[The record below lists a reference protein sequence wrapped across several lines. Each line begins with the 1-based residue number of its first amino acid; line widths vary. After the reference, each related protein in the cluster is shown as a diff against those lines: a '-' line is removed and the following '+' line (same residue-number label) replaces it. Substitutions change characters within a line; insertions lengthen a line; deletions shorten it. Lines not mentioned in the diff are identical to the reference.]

1 MNTFNEMVQKIAAQV
16 RSSNIIEVED
26 IPNIDLYM
34 DQVTTFMDK
43 CLAQYKRYD
52 DDKVLTKTMINN
64 YTKAKIFPAPVK
76 KKYSRTHLML
86 LIMIYHLKS
95 VLSIKDIGILFQ
107 SALKETNKVKQ
118 ERMIE
123 SIYRGFVSL
132 QKQTLTYL
140 AGAAEGKPDESFYGK
155 EFILKYD
162 DDETKRI
169 MMTLALAIRANTE
182 KQLAEKAGHRH
193 LPHQCG
199 F

>member
-95 VLSIKDIGILFQ
+95 VLSIKDIGILEMPYTAKYVMEHYCVTGRFTDK
-107 SALKETNKVKQ
+107 LYVGVTNEKGV
-118 ERMIE
+118 
-123 SIYRGFVSL
+123 
-132 QKQTLTYL
+132 
-140 AGAAEGKPDESFYGK
+140 
-155 EFILKYD
+155 EFIELP
-162 DDETKRI
+162 ET
-169 MMTLALAIRANTE
+169 
-182 KQLAEKAGHRH
+182 
-193 LPHQCG
+193 
-199 F
+199 

>member
-1 MNTFNEMVQKIAAQV
+1 MNTFNEMVAKIAAQV
-16 RSSNIIEVED
+16 RSSNIIEIED

-52 DDKVLTKTMINN
+52 EDKVLTKTMINN

-107 SALKETNKVKQ
+107 SALSEPNKLKQ

-123 SIYRGFVSL
+123 SIYRGFVFL
-132 QKQTLTYL
+132 QKQTITYL

-155 EFILKYD
+155 ESIMMYD

-182 KQLAEKAGHRH
+182 KQLAECSVRWFGTTKRD
-193 LPHQCG
+193 

>member
-1 MNTFNEMVQKIAAQV
+1 MITFNEMVEKIAAQV
-16 RSSNIIEVED
+16 RSSNIIEIED

-95 VLSIKDIGILFQ
+95 ILSIKDIGILFQ
-107 SALKETNKVKQ
+107 SALSEQNKLKQ

-123 SIYRGFVSL
+123 SIYSGFVSL
-132 QKQTLTYL
+132 QKQTITYL
-140 AGAAEGKPDESFYGK
+140 AGAAEGRPDESFYGK
-155 EFILKYD
+155 EAILTYD

-182 KQLAEKAGHRH
+182 KQLAEKV
-193 LPHQCG
+193 LDLYL
-199 F
+199 

>member
-1 MNTFNEMVQKIAAQV
+1 MNTFNEMVEKIAAQV
-16 RSSNIIEVED
+16 RSSNVIEVED
-26 IPNIDLYM
+26 ILNIDLYM

-43 CLAQYKRYD
+43 CLTQYKRYS

-107 SALKETNKVKQ
+107 SALSETNKMKQ
-118 ERMIE
+118 EKMIE

-132 QKQTLTYL
+132 QKQTLSYL

-162 DDETKRI
+162 NDETKRI

-182 KQLAEKAGHRH
+182 KQLAEKV
-193 LPHQCG
+193 LDLYL
-199 F
+199 

>member
-123 SIYRGFVSL
+123 SIYRGFISL
-132 QKQTLTYL
+132 QKQTITYL
-140 AGAAEGKPDESFYGK
+140 AGAADGKPDESFYGK
-155 EFILKYD
+155 ESILMYS
-162 DDETKRI
+162 DDEEKRI

-182 KQLAEKAGHRH
+182 KQLAEKV
-193 LPHQCG
+193 LDLYL
-199 F
+199 

>member
-1 MNTFNEMVQKIAAQV
+1 MNTFNEMVEKIAAQV
-16 RSSNIIEVED
+16 RSSNIIEIED

-43 CLAQYKRYD
+43 CLAQYKRHD

-64 YTKAKIFPAPVK
+64 YTKAKIFPAPIK

-95 VLSIKDIGILFQ
+95 ILSIKDIGVLFQ
-107 SALKETNKVKQ
+107 SALMETNKAKQ
-118 ERMIE
+118 EKMIE
-123 SIYRGFVSL
+123 SIYSGFISL

-140 AGAAEGKPDESFYGK
+140 LDAAEGKPDISFYGK
-155 EFILKYD
+155 ESILTYK

-182 KQLAEKAGHRH
+182 KQLAEKV
-193 LPHQCG
+193 LDLYL
-199 F
+199 

>member
-107 SALKETNKVKQ
+107 SALSETNKMKQ
-118 ERMIE
+118 EKMIE
-123 SIYRGFVSL
+123 SIYKGFVSL
-132 QKQTLTYL
+132 QKQTITYL
-140 AGAAEGKPDESFYGK
+140 TDAAEGKPDESFYGK
-155 EFILKYD
+155 ESILKYS
-162 DDETKRI
+162 DDEMKRI
-169 MMTLALAIRANTE
+169 MMILALAIRANTE
-182 KQLAEKAGHRH
+182 KQLAEKV
-193 LPHQCG
+193 LDLYL
-199 F
+199 

>member
-1 MNTFNEMVQKIAAQV
+1 MNTFNEMVEKIAAQV
-16 RSSNIIEVED
+16 RSSNIIEIED

-95 VLSIKDIGILFQ
+95 ILSIKDIGILFQ
-107 SALKETNKVKQ
+107 SALSETNKLKQ

-123 SIYRGFVSL
+123 SIYSGFVSL

-140 AGAAEGKPDESFYGK
+140 VGAAEGKPDESFYGK
-155 EFILKYD
+155 ESILLYD
-162 DDETKRI
+162 EDETKRI
-169 MMTLALAIRANTE
+169 MMTLALAIRANME
-182 KQLAEKAGHRH
+182 KQLAEKV
-193 LPHQCG
+193 LDLYL
-199 F
+199 

>member
-1 MNTFNEMVQKIAAQV
+1 MNTFNEMVEKIGAQV
-16 RSSNIIEVED
+16 RSSNIIEIED

-107 SALKETNKVKQ
+107 SALSEPNKLKQ
-118 ERMIE
+118 EKMIE
-123 SIYRGFVSL
+123 SIYKGFVSL
-132 QKQTLTYL
+132 QKQTLSYL

-155 EFILKYD
+155 ESILMYH
-162 DDETKRI
+162 DDETKSI

-182 KQLAEKAGHRH
+182 KQLAEKV
-193 LPHQCG
+193 LDLYL
-199 F
+199 

>member
-107 SALKETNKVKQ
+107 SALKETNKTKQ

-132 QKQTLTYL
+132 QKQTITYL
-140 AGAAEGKPDESFYGK
+140 AGAADGKPDESFYGK
-155 EFILKYD
+155 ESILKYS
-162 DDETKRI
+162 DDEEKRI

-182 KQLAEKAGHRH
+182 KQLAEKV
-193 LPHQCG
+193 LDLYL
-199 F
+199 

>member
-1 MNTFNEMVQKIAAQV
+1 MNTFNEMVAKIAAQV
-16 RSSNIIEVED
+16 RSSNIIEIED

-95 VLSIKDIGILFQ
+95 ILSIKDIGILFQ
-107 SALKETNKVKQ
+107 SALSEQNKLKQ

-123 SIYRGFVSL
+123 SIYSGFVSL
-132 QKQTLTYL
+132 QKQTITYL
-140 AGAAEGKPDESFYGK
+140 AGAAEGRPDESFYGK
-155 EFILKYD
+155 EAILTYD

-182 KQLAEKAGHRH
+182 KQLAEKV
-193 LPHQCG
+193 LDLYL
-199 F
+199 

>member
-107 SALKETNKVKQ
+107 SALKETNKAKQ

-123 SIYRGFVSL
+123 SIYRGFISL
-132 QKQTLTYL
+132 QKQTITYL
-140 AGAAEGKPDESFYGK
+140 AGAADGKPDESFYGK
-155 EFILKYD
+155 ESILKYS
-162 DDETKRI
+162 DDEEKRI

-182 KQLAEKAGHRH
+182 KQLAEKV
-193 LPHQCG
+193 LDLYL
-199 F
+199 

>member
-1 MNTFNEMVQKIAAQV
+1 MNTFNEMVQKIAAQL
-16 RSSNIIEVED
+16 RSSNIIEIED

-43 CLAQYKRYD
+43 CLVQYKRYD

-76 KKYSRTHLML
+76 KKYSKTHLML

-107 SALKETNKVKQ
+107 SALSETNKMKQ
-118 ERMIE
+118 EKMIE
-123 SIYRGFVSL
+123 SIYRGFIFL
-132 QKQTLTYL
+132 QKQTITYL

-155 EFILKYD
+155 ESILMYD
-162 DDETKRI
+162 DDETKSI

-182 KQLAEKAGHRH
+182 KQLAEKV
-193 LPHQCG
+193 LDLYL
-199 F
+199 

>member
-1 MNTFNEMVQKIAAQV
+1 MNTFNEMVEKIAAQI
-16 RSSNIIEVED
+16 RSSNIIEIED

-107 SALKETNKVKQ
+107 SALSESNKLKQ
-118 ERMIE
+118 EKMIE
-123 SIYRGFVSL
+123 SIYKGFISL

-155 EFILKYD
+155 ESILMYN

-182 KQLAEKAGHRH
+182 KQLAEKV
-193 LPHQCG
+193 LDLYL
-199 F
+199 

>member
-107 SALKETNKVKQ
+107 SALKETNKAKQ

-132 QKQTLTYL
+132 QKQTITYL
-140 AGAAEGKPDESFYGK
+140 AGAADGKPDESFYGK
-155 EFILKYD
+155 ESILMYS
-162 DDETKRI
+162 DDEEKRI

-182 KQLAEKAGHRH
+182 KQLAEKV
-193 LPHQCG
+193 LDLYL
-199 F
+199 

>member
-1 MNTFNEMVQKIAAQV
+1 MNTFNEMVEKIAAQV
-16 RSSNIIEVED
+16 RSSNIIEIED

-95 VLSIKDIGILFQ
+95 ILSIKDIGILFQ
-107 SALKETNKVKQ
+107 SALSEQNKLKQ

-123 SIYRGFVSL
+123 SIYSGFVSL
-132 QKQTLTYL
+132 QKQTITYL
-140 AGAAEGKPDESFYGK
+140 AGAAEGRPDEYFYGK
-155 EFILKYD
+155 EAILTYD

-182 KQLAEKAGHRH
+182 KQLAEKV
-193 LPHQCG
+193 LDLYL
-199 F
+199 

>member
-1 MNTFNEMVQKIAAQV
+1 MNTFNEMVEKIAAQV
-16 RSSNIIEVED
+16 RSSNIIEIED

-52 DDKVLTKTMINN
+52 EDKVLTKTMINN

-95 VLSIKDIGILFQ
+95 VLSIKDIGILVQ
-107 SALKETNKVKQ
+107 SALSEPNKMKQ
-118 ERMIE
+118 EKMIE
-123 SIYRGFVSL
+123 SIYSGFVSL
-132 QKQTLTYL
+132 QKQTITYL

-155 EFILKYD
+155 ESILMYD

-182 KQLAEKAGHRH
+182 KQLAEKV
-193 LPHQCG
+193 LDLYL
-199 F
+199 

>member
-1 MNTFNEMVQKIAAQV
+1 MNTFNEMVEKIAAQV

-43 CLAQYKRYD
+43 CLAQYKRYE

-107 SALKETNKVKQ
+107 SALSETNKMKQ
-118 ERMIE
+118 EKMIE
-123 SIYRGFVSL
+123 SIYSGFVSL
-132 QKQTLTYL
+132 QKQTITYL
-140 AGAAEGKPDESFYGK
+140 TDAAEGKPDESFYGK
-155 EFILKYD
+155 ESILKYS
-162 DDETKRI
+162 DDEMKRI
-169 MMTLALAIRANTE
+169 MMILALAIRANTE
-182 KQLAEKAGHRH
+182 KQLAEKV
-193 LPHQCG
+193 LDLYL
-199 F
+199 

>member
-1 MNTFNEMVQKIAAQV
+1 MNTFNQMVEKIAAQV
-16 RSSNIIEVED
+16 RSSNIIEIED

-52 DDKVLTKTMINN
+52 EDKVLTKTMINN

-107 SALKETNKVKQ
+107 SALSEPNKMKQ
-118 ERMIE
+118 EKMIE
-123 SIYRGFVSL
+123 SIYSGFVSL
-132 QKQTLTYL
+132 QKQTITYL

-155 EFILKYD
+155 ESILMYD

-182 KQLAEKAGHRH
+182 KQLAEKV
-193 LPHQCG
+193 LDLYL
-199 F
+199 

>member
-1 MNTFNEMVQKIAAQV
+1 MNTFNEMVEKIAAQV
-16 RSSNIIEVED
+16 RSSNIIEIED

-43 CLAQYKRYD
+43 CLAQYKRHD

-64 YTKAKIFPAPVK
+64 YTKAKIFPAPIK

-95 VLSIKDIGILFQ
+95 ILSIKDIGVLFQ
-107 SALKETNKVKQ
+107 SALMETNKAKQ
-118 ERMIE
+118 EKMIE
-123 SIYRGFVSL
+123 SIYSGFISL

-140 AGAAEGKPDESFYGK
+140 LDAAEGKPDESFYGK
-155 EFILKYD
+155 ESILTYK
-162 DDETKRI
+162 DDEMKRI

-182 KQLAEKAGHRH
+182 KQLAEKV
-193 LPHQCG
+193 LDLYL
-199 F
+199 

>member
-1 MNTFNEMVQKIAAQV
+1 MNTFNEMVAKIAAQV
-16 RSSNIIEVED
+16 RSSNIIEIED

-52 DDKVLTKTMINN
+52 EDKVLTKTMINN

-107 SALKETNKVKQ
+107 SALSEPNKMKQ
-118 ERMIE
+118 EKMIE
-123 SIYRGFVSL
+123 SIYSGFVSL
-132 QKQTLTYL
+132 QKQTITYL

-155 EFILKYD
+155 ESILMYD

-182 KQLAEKAGHRH
+182 KQLAEKV
-193 LPHQCG
+193 LDLDL
-199 F
+199 

>member
-1 MNTFNEMVQKIAAQV
+1 MNTFNEMVARFAAKI
-16 RSSNIIEVED
+16 RSSGVIEIED

-43 CLAQYKRYD
+43 CLAPYKRYD

-95 VLSIKDIGILFQ
+95 ILSIKDIGILFQ
-107 SALKETNKVKQ
+107 SALTEQNKAKQ
-118 ERMIE
+118 EKMIE
-123 SIYRGFVSL
+123 TIYAGFVSL
-132 QKQTLTYL
+132 QKEAKKNL
-140 AGAAEGKPDESFYGK
+140 ADSADGKPDESFYGK
-155 EFILKYD
+155 QIILQYK
-162 DDETKRI
+162 DDEMKRI
-169 MMTLALAIRANTE
+169 MITLALVIRANAE
-182 KQLAEKAGHRH
+182 KQLAEKA
-193 LPHQCG
+193 LDLY

>member
-1 MNTFNEMVQKIAAQV
+1 MN
-16 RSSNIIEVED
+16 ED

-107 SALKETNKVKQ
+107 SALTEPNKLKQ

-123 SIYRGFVSL
+123 SIYKGFVSL
-132 QKQTLTYL
+132 QKQTIIYL
-140 AGAAEGKPDESFYGK
+140 AGAAEGQPDESFYGK
-155 EFILKYD
+155 ESILMYD

-182 KQLAEKAGHRH
+182 KQLAEKV
-193 LPHQCG
+193 LDLYL
-199 F
+199 

>member
-1 MNTFNEMVQKIAAQV
+1 MNTFNEMVAKIAAQV
-16 RSSNIIEVED
+16 RSSNIIEIED

-52 DDKVLTKTMINN
+52 EDKVLTKTMINN

-95 VLSIKDIGILFQ
+95 VLYIKDIGILFQ
-107 SALKETNKVKQ
+107 SALSEPNKMKQ
-118 ERMIE
+118 EKMIE
-123 SIYRGFVSL
+123 SIYSGFVSL
-132 QKQTLTYL
+132 QKQTITYL

-155 EFILKYD
+155 ESILMYD

-182 KQLAEKAGHRH
+182 KQLAEKV
-193 LPHQCG
+193 LDLYL
-199 F
+199 

>member
-1 MNTFNEMVQKIAAQV
+1 MNTFNEMVAKIAAQV
-16 RSSNIIEVED
+16 RSSNIIEIED

-52 DDKVLTKTMINN
+52 EDKVLTKTMINN
-64 YTKAKIFPAPVK
+64 YTKAKIFPAPIK

-107 SALKETNKVKQ
+107 SALSEPNKLKQ

-132 QKQTLTYL
+132 QKQTITYL

-155 EFILKYD
+155 ESIMMYD

-182 KQLAEKAGHRH
+182 KQLAEKV
-193 LPHQCG
+193 LDLYL
-199 F
+199 

>member
-1 MNTFNEMVQKIAAQV
+1 MNTFNEMVAKIAAQV
-16 RSSNIIEVED
+16 RSSNIIEIED

-52 DDKVLTKTMINN
+52 EDKVLTKTMINN
-64 YTKAKIFPAPVK
+64 YTKAKIFPAPIK

-107 SALKETNKVKQ
+107 SALSEPNKLKQ

-123 SIYRGFVSL
+123 SIYSGFVSL
-132 QKQTLTYL
+132 QKQTITYL

-155 EFILKYD
+155 ESIMMYD

-169 MMTLALAIRANTE
+169 MMTLALAIRANIE
-182 KQLAEKAGHRH
+182 KQLAEKV
-193 LPHQCG
+193 LDLYL
-199 F
+199 

>member
-1 MNTFNEMVQKIAAQV
+1 MNTFNEMVEKISIQL

-43 CLAQYKRYD
+43 CLAQYKRYE

-107 SALKETNKVKQ
+107 SALTETNKMKQ

-123 SIYRGFVSL
+123 SIYKGFVSL
-132 QKQTLTYL
+132 QKQTITYL
-140 AGAAEGKPDESFYGK
+140 ADAAEGKPDESFYGK
-155 EFILKYD
+155 ESILKFD

-182 KQLAEKAGHRH
+182 KQLAEKV
-193 LPHQCG
+193 LDLYL
-199 F
+199 

>member
-1 MNTFNEMVQKIAAQV
+1 MNTFNEMVAKIAAQV
-16 RSSNIIEVED
+16 RSSNIIEIED

-34 DQVTTFMDK
+34 DQVMTFMDK
-43 CLAQYKRYD
+43 CLTQYKRYD
-52 DDKVLTKTMINN
+52 EDKVLTKTMINN

-107 SALKETNKVKQ
+107 SALSEPNKIKQ

-123 SIYRGFVSL
+123 SIYGGFVFL
-132 QKQTLTYL
+132 QKQTITYL

-155 EFILKYD
+155 ESIMMFD

-182 KQLAEKAGHRH
+182 KQLAEKV
-193 LPHQCG
+193 LDLYL
-199 F
+199 

>member
-1 MNTFNEMVQKIAAQV
+1 MNTFNEMVEKIAAQV
-16 RSSNIIEVED
+16 RSSNIIEIED

-52 DDKVLTKTMINN
+52 EDKVLTKTMINN

-107 SALKETNKVKQ
+107 SALSEPNKIKQ
-118 ERMIE
+118 EKMIE
-123 SIYRGFVSL
+123 SIYSGFVSL
-132 QKQTLTYL
+132 QKQTITYL

-155 EFILKYD
+155 ESILMYD

-182 KQLAEKAGHRH
+182 KQLAEKV
-193 LPHQCG
+193 LDLYL
-199 F
+199 

>member
-1 MNTFNEMVQKIAAQV
+1 MNTFNEMVAKIAAQV
-16 RSSNIIEVED
+16 RSSNIIEIED

-52 DDKVLTKTMINN
+52 EDKVLTKTMINN

-107 SALKETNKVKQ
+107 SALSEPNKLKQ

-123 SIYRGFVSL
+123 SIYRGFVFL
-132 QKQTLTYL
+132 QKQTITYL

-155 EFILKYD
+155 ESIMMYD
-162 DDETKRI
+162 DDGTKRI

-182 KQLAEKAGHRH
+182 KQLAEKV
-193 LPHQCG
+193 LDLYL
-199 F
+199 

>member
-1 MNTFNEMVQKIAAQV
+1 MNTFNEMVEKIAAQI

-43 CLAQYKRYD
+43 CLVQYKRYG

-107 SALKETNKVKQ
+107 SALSETNKLKQ
-118 ERMIE
+118 EKMIE

-182 KQLAEKAGHRH
+182 KQLAEKV
-193 LPHQCG
+193 LDLYL
-199 F
+199 

>member
-132 QKQTLTYL
+132 QKQTITYL

-155 EFILKYD
+155 ESILKYS
-162 DDETKRI
+162 DDEEKRI

-182 KQLAEKAGHRH
+182 KQLAEKV
-193 LPHQCG
+193 LDLYL
-199 F
+199 

>member
-1 MNTFNEMVQKIAAQV
+1 MNLFNEMVEKIAAQV
-16 RSSNIIEVED
+16 RSSNIIEIED

-43 CLAQYKRYD
+43 CLAQYKRHD

-95 VLSIKDIGILFQ
+95 ILSIKDIGVLFQ
-107 SALKETNKVKQ
+107 SALAEPNKAKQ
-118 ERMIE
+118 EKMIE
-123 SIYRGFVSL
+123 TIYKGFISL
-132 QKQTLTYL
+132 QKQTVSYL
-140 AGAAEGKPDESFYGK
+140 ISVAEQKPDESFYGRESIIQYK
-155 EFILKYD
+155 

-169 MMTLALAIRANTE
+169 MMALALALRANTE
-182 KQLAEKAGHRH
+182 KQLAEKV
-193 LPHQCG
+193 LDLYL
-199 F
+199 